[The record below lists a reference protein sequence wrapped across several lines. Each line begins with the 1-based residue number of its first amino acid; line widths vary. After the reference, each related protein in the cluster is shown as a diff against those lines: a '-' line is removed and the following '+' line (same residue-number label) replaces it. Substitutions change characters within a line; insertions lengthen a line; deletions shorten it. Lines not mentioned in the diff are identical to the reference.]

1 MKSRLICLLTII
13 TLLFNPFSI
22 IPCHGINESVKVI
35 FNREEMKF
43 TDAVPFINKDN
54 RVMVPVRALSEKLGA
69 EVEWDGDKKNVTI
82 TSKNGNRI
90 YVKLN
95 EYMYWINDLFPF
107 GMDTKAIIVNNRV
120 FVPLRFVSEALG
132 AEITWDGESKTVNVQ
147 FSGDNDK
154 LIEKKIIKKSS

>member
-54 RVMVPVRALSEKLGA
+54 RGMVPVRALSEKLGA
-69 EVEWDGDKKNVTI
+69 EVEWDGDKKTLPLHQR
-82 TSKNGNRI
+82 TGT
-90 YVKLN
+90 
-95 EYMYWINDLFPF
+95 EYM
-107 GMDTKAIIVNNRV
+107 
-120 FVPLRFVSEALG
+120 
-132 AEITWDGESKTVNVQ
+132 
-147 FSGDNDK
+147 
-154 LIEKKIIKKSS
+154 